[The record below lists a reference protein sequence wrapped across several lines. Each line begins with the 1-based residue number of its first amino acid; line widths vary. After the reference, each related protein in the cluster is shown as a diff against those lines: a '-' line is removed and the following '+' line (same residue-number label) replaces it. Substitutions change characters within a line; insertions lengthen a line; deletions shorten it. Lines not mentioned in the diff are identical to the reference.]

1 MKKVV
6 FLLMMITVLL
16 SSCGE
21 YNKILKS
28 TDYELKYSYAKK
40 YFNAKQYS
48 KSATLLDE
56 LVPVLKGSAQ
66 AEESLYL
73 LAQSYYGQK
82 DYQTASQYFNTYYTT
97 YPKGEYTELA
107 RYYSGYGLYLD
118 SPDPRLDQAQT
129 YEAINQLQLY
139 LEYYPQSERAKEAQ
153 NIMFELQEKL
163 AYKELL
169 AVRLYFNLG
178 TYMGNNYLSCVIT
191 AQNALKNYPYSKY
204 REEFMFYT
212 IRAKYELAVV
222 SVEEKLQGRYREV
235 VDEYYNY
242 MNEYP
247 EGKYVKQVQ
256 KFYDYASKRITD
268 AYQANLINKT
278 KMDYRKSNAPT
289 NTVTRDMM
297 KLSEETG
304 NVYETVAIISKRA
317 NQISVEMKQDL
328 EKKLQEFASYNDNLE
343 EVFENREQIEISR
356 YYEKLPKSTLIA
368 AQEYEDGK
376 VYYKNP
382 AKEKNNF

>member
-6 FLLMMITVLL
+6 YFLMITLLL

-40 YFNAKQYS
+40 YFNQKQFT

-56 LVPVLKGSAQ
+56 LVPIFKGSAN

-82 DYQTASQYFNTYYTT
+82 DYQTASQYMNTYYTT
-97 YPKGEYTELA
+97 YPKGEYAELA

-129 YEAINQLQLY
+129 LKAISELQLY
-139 LEYYPQSERAKEAQ
+139 MEYYPQSERATEAQ

-169 AVRLYFNLG
+169 ATRLYYNLG
-178 TYMGNNYLSCVIT
+178 NYMGNNYNSCVIT
-191 AQNALKNYPYSKY
+191 AQNALKDYPYSKY
-204 REEFMFYT
+204 REEFMFFVL
-212 IRAKYELAVV
+212 RAKHDMAVV
-222 SVEEKLQGRYREV
+222 SVQEKLQGRYRDV

-256 KFYDYASKRITD
+256 KYYDYASKRITD
-268 AYQANLINKT
+268 
-278 KMDYRKSNAPT
+278 
-289 NTVTRDMM
+289 
-297 KLSEETG
+297 
-304 NVYETVAIISKRA
+304 VY
-317 NQISVEMKQDL
+317 
-328 EKKLQEFASYNDNLE
+328 
-343 EVFENREQIEISR
+343 
-356 YYEKLPKSTLIA
+356 
-368 AQEYEDGK
+368 
-376 VYYKNP
+376 
-382 AKEKNNF
+382 

>member
-1 MKKVV
+1 
-6 FLLMMITVLL
+6 MMIAVLF

-40 YFNAKQYS
+40 YFNMKEFTM
-48 KSATLLDE
+48 SATLLEE
-56 LVPVLKGSAQ
+56 LVPIYKGTAS

-82 DYQTASQYFNTYYTT
+82 DYLTASQYFNTYYTT

-118 SPDPRLDQAQT
+118 SPDPRLDQTQT
-129 YEAINQLQLY
+129 YKAIAELQLY

-163 AYKELL
+163 ALKELL
-169 AVRLYFNLG
+169 ATRLYYNLG
-178 TYMGNNYLSCVIT
+178 TYMGNNFQSSVIT

-204 REEFMFYT
+204 REEFMYYV
-212 IRAKYELAVV
+212 IQSKYELALV
-222 SVEEKLQGRYREV
+222 SVEEKLQGRYRDV

-247 EGKYVKQVQ
+247 EGKYVKQVK
-256 KFYDYASKRITD
+256 KFYDYASKRIND
-268 AYQANLINKT
+268 AY
-278 KMDYRKSNAPT
+278 
-289 NTVTRDMM
+289 
-297 KLSEETG
+297 
-304 NVYETVAIISKRA
+304 
-317 NQISVEMKQDL
+317 
-328 EKKLQEFASYNDNLE
+328 
-343 EVFENREQIEISR
+343 
-356 YYEKLPKSTLIA
+356 
-368 AQEYEDGK
+368 
-376 VYYKNP
+376 
-382 AKEKNNF
+382 

>member
-6 FLLMMITVLL
+6 FLLMMISAVLL

-56 LVPVLKGSAQ
+56 LVTIFKGTAY

-82 DYQTASQYFNTYYTT
+82 DYQTASQYFETYYTT

-107 RYYSGYGLYLD
+107 RFYSGYGLYLD
-118 SPDPRLDQAQT
+118 SPDARLDQSQT
-129 YEAINQLQLY
+129 YKAIEQLQLY
-139 LEYYPQSERAKEAQ
+139 LEYYPQSERAAEAQ
-153 NIMFELQEKL
+153 NILFELQEKL

-169 AVRLYFNLG
+169 ATRLYYNLG

-204 REEFMFYT
+204 REEFMFLT
-212 IRAKYELAVV
+212 LRSKYELSLV
-222 SVEEKLQGRYREV
+222 SVEEKLQGRYRDV

-247 EGKYVKQVQ
+247 EGKYVKQVK
-256 KFYDYASKRITD
+256 KFYDYASQQIND
-268 AYQANLINKT
+268 AY
-278 KMDYRKSNAPT
+278 
-289 NTVTRDMM
+289 
-297 KLSEETG
+297 
-304 NVYETVAIISKRA
+304 
-317 NQISVEMKQDL
+317 
-328 EKKLQEFASYNDNLE
+328 
-343 EVFENREQIEISR
+343 
-356 YYEKLPKSTLIA
+356 
-368 AQEYEDGK
+368 
-376 VYYKNP
+376 
-382 AKEKNNF
+382 

>member
-56 LVPVLKGSAQ
+56 LVPIFKGTAN

-97 YPKGEYTELA
+97 YPKGEFTELA

-139 LEYYPQSERAKEAQ
+139 LEYYPQSERAEEAL
-153 NIMFELQEKL
+153 FLSASSRS
-163 AYKELL
+163 AY
-169 AVRLYFNLG
+169 R
-178 TYMGNNYLSCVIT
+178 
-191 AQNALKNYPYSKY
+191 P
-204 REEFMFYT
+204 
-212 IRAKYELAVV
+212 
-222 SVEEKLQGRYREV
+222 
-235 VDEYYNY
+235 
-242 MNEYP
+242 P
-247 EGKYVKQVQ
+247 
-256 KFYDYASKRITD
+256 
-268 AYQANLINKT
+268 
-278 KMDYRKSNAPT
+278 
-289 NTVTRDMM
+289 
-297 KLSEETG
+297 
-304 NVYETVAIISKRA
+304 RA
-317 NQISVEMKQDL
+317 NRPRSL
-328 EKKLQEFASYNDNLE
+328 GASTQ
-343 EVFENREQIEISR
+343 R
-356 YYEKLPKSTLIA
+356 STSLA
-368 AQEYEDGK
+368 GVAS
-376 VYYKNP
+376 P
-382 AKEKNNF
+382 LA

>member
-6 FLLMMITVLL
+6 FLLMMTVLL

-56 LVPVLKGSAQ
+56 LVTIFKGTAY

-82 DYQTASQYFNTYYTT
+82 DYQTASQYFETYYTT
-97 YPKGEYTELA
+97 YPKGEFTELS
-107 RYYSGYGLYLD
+107 RFYSGYGLYLD
-118 SPDPRLDQAQT
+118 SPDPRLDQSQT
-129 YEAINQLQLY
+129 DKAIEQLQLY
-139 LEYYPQSERAKEAQ
+139 LEYYPQSERAEEEQ

-163 AYKELL
+163 AYKELM
-169 AVRLYFNLG
+169 ATRLYFNLG
-178 TYMGNNYLSCVIT
+178 TYMGNNFQSCVIT

-204 REEFMFYT
+204 REEFMFLI
-212 IRAKYELAVV
+212 IRAKYELALV
-222 SVEEKLQGRYREV
+222 SVEEKLQGRYRDV

-247 EGKYVKQVQ
+247 EGNYVKQVT

-268 AYQANLINKT
+268 AY
-278 KMDYRKSNAPT
+278 
-289 NTVTRDMM
+289 
-297 KLSEETG
+297 
-304 NVYETVAIISKRA
+304 
-317 NQISVEMKQDL
+317 
-328 EKKLQEFASYNDNLE
+328 
-343 EVFENREQIEISR
+343 
-356 YYEKLPKSTLIA
+356 
-368 AQEYEDGK
+368 
-376 VYYKNP
+376 
-382 AKEKNNF
+382 

>member
-40 YFNAKQYS
+40 YFNAKQYN

-56 LVPVLKGSAQ
+56 LVTIFKGTAY

-118 SPDPRLDQAQT
+118 SPDPRLDQTQT

-139 LEYYPQSERAKEAQ
+139 LEYYPQSERAAEAQ
-153 NIMFELQEKL
+153 KIMFELQEKL

-178 TYMGNNYLSCVIT
+178 NYMRDNNFLSAVIT
-191 AQNALKNYPYSKY
+191 AENALKNYPYSKY
-204 REEFMFYT
+204 REEFMFYVL
-212 IRAKYELAVV
+212 RSKYEQAIA

-235 VDEYYNY
+235 VDEYYTY

-247 EGKYVKQVQ
+247 EGKYVKQAQ

-268 AYQANLINKT
+268 TY
-278 KMDYRKSNAPT
+278 
-289 NTVTRDMM
+289 
-297 KLSEETG
+297 
-304 NVYETVAIISKRA
+304 
-317 NQISVEMKQDL
+317 
-328 EKKLQEFASYNDNLE
+328 
-343 EVFENREQIEISR
+343 
-356 YYEKLPKSTLIA
+356 
-368 AQEYEDGK
+368 
-376 VYYKNP
+376 
-382 AKEKNNF
+382 

>member
-6 FLLMMITVLL
+6 FFLMIAVLL

-28 TDYELKYSYAKK
+28 TDAELKYSYAKK
-40 YFNAKQYS
+40 YFNKKQFT
-48 KSATLLDE
+48 KSATLLEE
-56 LVPVLKGSAQ
+56 LVTLFKGGQ
-66 AEESLYL
+66 YAEESLYL

-82 DYQTASQYFNTYYTT
+82 DFLTASQYFNTYYTT

-129 YEAINQLQLY
+129 YKAISELQLY
-139 LEYYPQSERAKEAQ
+139 MEYYPQSERAKEAQ

-169 AVRLYFNLG
+169 ATRLYFNLG
-178 TYMGNNYLSCVIT
+178 NYIDNNYLSCVIT
-191 AQNALKNYPYSKY
+191 AQNALKDYPYSKY
-204 REEFMFYT
+204 REEFMYLI
-212 IRAKYELAVV
+212 IRSKYEQALA
-222 SVEEKLQGRYREV
+222 SISEKLQGRYRDV

-256 KFYDYASKRITD
+256 KFFDYANKRITTD
-268 AYQANLINKT
+268 AY
-278 KMDYRKSNAPT
+278 
-289 NTVTRDMM
+289 
-297 KLSEETG
+297 
-304 NVYETVAIISKRA
+304 
-317 NQISVEMKQDL
+317 
-328 EKKLQEFASYNDNLE
+328 
-343 EVFENREQIEISR
+343 
-356 YYEKLPKSTLIA
+356 
-368 AQEYEDGK
+368 
-376 VYYKNP
+376 
-382 AKEKNNF
+382 

>member
-1 MKKVV
+1 
-6 FLLMMITVLL
+6 MMIAVLF

-40 YFNAKQYS
+40 YFNKKEFS

-56 LVPVLKGSAQ
+56 LVTIFKGTAN

-73 LAQSYYGQK
+73 LAQSYYGQN
-82 DYQTASQYFNTYYTT
+82 DYLTASQYFNTYYTT
-97 YPKGEYTELA
+97 YPKGEYTELS

-129 YEAINQLQLY
+129 YKAISELQLY

-163 AYKELL
+163 AYKELM
-169 AVRLYFNLG
+169 ATRLYYNLG
-178 TYMGNNYLSCVIT
+178 TYMGNNYLSSVIT

-204 REEFMFYT
+204 REEFMYYV
-212 IRAKYELAVV
+212 IQSKYDLALV
-222 SVEEKLQGRYREV
+222 SVEEKLQGRYRDV

-247 EGKYVKQVQ
+247 EGKYVKQVK
-256 KFYDYASKRITD
+256 KFYDYASKRIND
-268 AYQANLINKT
+268 AY
-278 KMDYRKSNAPT
+278 
-289 NTVTRDMM
+289 
-297 KLSEETG
+297 
-304 NVYETVAIISKRA
+304 
-317 NQISVEMKQDL
+317 
-328 EKKLQEFASYNDNLE
+328 
-343 EVFENREQIEISR
+343 
-356 YYEKLPKSTLIA
+356 
-368 AQEYEDGK
+368 
-376 VYYKNP
+376 
-382 AKEKNNF
+382 